1 MFLTLQRLTFAGLG
15 FILWPLSLPGQQ
27 AAPVAPASPVVAS
40 VPSAAATEIK
50 LTEGW
55 VLPRGERPRGRA
67 SLPVD
72 PLEWAYAQGS
82 LAWPDRSADE
92 SPSAD
97 GLPAWKKVTAD
108 EQGRFDGRTIAGGW
122 LLMTVEAPSEQVWLL
137 EAQGHGSVRINGAPR
152 VGDVYA
158 NGRVEIPVLLRQG
171 EYTLIFTSGRG
182 AVTARLRQPEKP
194 VFFSPRDPTFPHI
207 IRGEHE
213 ALWGGFLVV
222 NATASPQSGLKLKAS
237 GPGFKPTVTDV
248 PPLPPLSLR
257 KVAFRLDPEVTTAA
271 EAWAGENVSIALE
284 LFEAVP
290 AAAGTAGPADVA
302 TVSWQVRHPSD
313 THVRTFRSQ
322 IEGSVQYYGVVP
334 PAAGSAVDGQR
345 PGLMLSLHGAGVEGA
360 GQAGVY
366 RPRPNAYVITPTNR
380 RSFGFDWEDWG
391 RWDALEVLELARERF
406 QTEPRRTWLT
416 GHSMGGHGTW
426 HIGSLFPDRF
436 AAVGPS
442 AGWISFSTYAGRSP
456 EQATDAV
463 SVMLRRPMAV
473 SDTLARSRNLQYPG
487 VYILHGDADDNVP
500 VEQARQ
506 MRSELAQFHPDFVY
520 KEQPGAG
527 HWWGNVCCDWPP
539 MMTFFDDRQVRLPQ
553 DVVEVNFV
561 TPSPAAS
568 SECFWAEVESQQ
580 RQGEISQVN
589 LRQKAE
595 PLTVSGTTQ
604 NVAVLAL
611 KTGRLRPAEAA
622 PHTRI
627 AIDIDG
633 TTLPDVPVGADE
645 TVRLQRTATGWQP
658 APARDVAHKSPRRAG
673 PFKNA
678 FHDRF
683 MLVYGTGGTTEEN
696 AWMLDRARHDAE
708 VFWYRGNG
716 SVDVVPDSDWKM
728 AAGTDRSVIVYGNAS
743 INAAWRELLADSP
756 IAIHRDG
763 WQVRDEAAHPEP
775 VACLMVRPR
784 PGSPTASVAV
794 IGGTTLAAMRST
806 DRLPIFSSGTAY
818 PDVLIVA
825 PDYLR
830 HGPAAVKLTGYFG
843 PDWSL
848 ARGEWA
854 RPTPADSRPV
864 EK

>member
-1 MFLTLQRLTFAGLG
+1 
-15 FILWPLSLPGQQ
+15 
-27 AAPVAPASPVVAS
+27 
-40 VPSAAATEIK
+40 
-50 LTEGW
+50 
-55 VLPRGERPRGRA
+55 
-67 SLPVD
+67 
-72 PLEWAYAQGS
+72 
-82 LAWPDRSADE
+82 
-92 SPSAD
+92 
-97 GLPAWKKVTAD
+97 
-108 EQGRFDGRTIAGGW
+108 
-122 LLMTVEAPSEQVWLL
+122 
-137 EAQGHGSVRINGAPR
+137 
-152 VGDVYA
+152 
-158 NGRVEIPVLLRQG
+158 
-171 EYTLIFTSGRG
+171 
-182 AVTARLRQPEKP
+182 
-194 VFFSPRDPTFPHI
+194 
-207 IRGEHE
+207 
-213 ALWGGFLVV
+213 
-222 NATASPQSGLKLKAS
+222 
-237 GPGFKPTVTDV
+237 
-248 PPLPPLSLR
+248 
-257 KVAFRLDPEVTTAA
+257 
-271 EAWAGENVSIALE
+271 
-284 LFEAVP
+284 
-290 AAAGTAGPADVA
+290 
-302 TVSWQVRHPSD
+302 
-313 THVRTFRSQ
+313 
-322 IEGSVQYYGVVP
+322 
-334 PAAGSAVDGQR
+334 
-345 PGLMLSLHGAGVEGA
+345 
-360 GQAGVY
+360 
-366 RPRPNAYVITPTNR
+366 
-380 RSFGFDWEDWG
+380 
-391 RWDALEVLELARERF
+391 
-406 QTEPRRTWLT
+406 
-416 GHSMGGHGTW
+416 
-426 HIGSLFPDRF
+426 
-436 AAVGPS
+436 
-442 AGWISFSTYAGRSP
+442 
-456 EQATDAV
+456 
-463 SVMLRRPMAV
+463 MLRRPMAV

-561 TPSPAAS
+561 TPSPSAS

-683 MLVYGTGGTTEEN
+683 ILVYGTGGTTEEN

-716 SVDVVPDSDWKM
+716 SVDVVPDSDWQV
-728 AAGTDRSVIVYGNAS
+728 AAGTDRSVIVYGNAT
-743 INAAWRELLADSP
+743 INAAWRELLADTP
-756 IAIHRDG
+756 ITIHRDG
-763 WQVRDEAAHPEP
+763 WQVRDEAAHPEA

-784 PGSPTASVAV
+784 PGSSTASVAV

-854 RPTPADSRPV
+854 RPTPADSQPV